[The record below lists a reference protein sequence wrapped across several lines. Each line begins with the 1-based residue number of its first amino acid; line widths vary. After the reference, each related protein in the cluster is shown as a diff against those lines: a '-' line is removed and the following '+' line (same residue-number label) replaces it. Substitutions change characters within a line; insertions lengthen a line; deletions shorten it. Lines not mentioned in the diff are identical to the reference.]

1 MAEVIEVE
9 IELASQQD
17 IKPKM
22 GQISIRKKMIF
33 MRNLEDF

>member
-9 IELASQQD
+9 IELASEQD

-22 GQISIRKKMIF
+22 GQINIRKKWYFWEI
-33 MRNLEDF
+33 